1 MAEKEVETC
10 FICENLLLEGV
21 VQVKQKGIETF
32 RQSSTKRNDGRAAIL
47 ENKICI
53 SVHDACR
60 KLYNNTR
67 SIAACVRRGGPEGR
81 VSMRLQVPMFPFKS
95 HCFLCGNEI
104 TEAFLLKQKK
114 LEAGKRDTVYSV
126 RNYSVRD
133 TVLQFAEKKAD
144 HFANEIKQRLNEVR

>member
-1 MAEKEVETC
+1 MAEKEEETC
-10 FICENLLLEGV
+10 FICEKLLLEGV
-21 VQVKQKGIETF
+21 VQVKQRGIQTF
-32 RQSSTKRNDGRAAIL
+32 CESSTKRNDGRAAIL

-60 KLYNNTR
+60 KSYNNTR
-67 SIAACVRRGGPEGR
+67 SIAACVRRGESEGR
-81 VSMRLQVPMFPFKS
+81 VSVRLQVPTFPFKS

-114 LEAGKRDTVYSV
+114 LEVGKRDNVYAV
-126 RNYSVRD
+126 RKYSVRD

-144 HFANEIKQRLNEVR
+144 DFSNEIKQRLNEVR